1 MKKTTAAAAALLLA
15 LLVAGCKEK
24 ESKVVQETV
33 TAEPEREVET
43 VPVIEEPTKVIG
55 TADGIMIYG
64 GWGFCTEKEGKMVA
78 AEWSSVGDS
87 VQIVTEDGAPVEKMA
102 TQRYANGTEESFNF
116 VKVDAEGKEY
126 WTRTTFVSRTGR
138 TGVIL
143 EDGYLFSAPDMATMT
158 QSKVKTGQLVVTY
171 DATDDFAAIVT
182 YSKSSPY
189 GKDLYILKNMIS
201 IDDFTIDS
209 MITQARLKEYS
220 EKTNPAE
227 QLKDVVRN
235 EILEL
240 VGSER

>member
-1 MKKTTAAAAALLLA
+1 
-15 LLVAGCKEK
+15 
-24 ESKVVQETV
+24 
-33 TAEPEREVET
+33 
-43 VPVIEEPTKVIG
+43 
-55 TADGIMIYG
+55 
-64 GWGFCTEKEGKMVA
+64 
-78 AEWSSVGDS
+78 
-87 VQIVTEDGAPVEKMA
+87 
-102 TQRYANGTEESFNF
+102 
-116 VKVDAEGKEY
+116 
-126 WTRTTFVSRTGR
+126 
-138 TGVIL
+138 
-143 EDGYLFSAPDMATMT
+143 MATMT

-209 MITQARLKEYS
+209 MITQARLKEYA